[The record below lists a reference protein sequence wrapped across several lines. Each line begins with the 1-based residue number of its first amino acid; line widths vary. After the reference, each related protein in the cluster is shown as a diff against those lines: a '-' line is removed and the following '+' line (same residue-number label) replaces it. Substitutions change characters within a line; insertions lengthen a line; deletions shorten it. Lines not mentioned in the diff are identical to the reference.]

1 MWVFLNSVSI
11 PVCFQAPRTAPAN
24 SVRDVVEVRAS
35 FDPRVVGLLSQ
46 FGLCLD
52 SLERDLSEFE
62 TEKHRELETEKSSE
76 RVRDFERV
84 TPFLAFLN

>member
-1 MWVFLNSVSI
+1 MFLNSVSI

-35 FDPRVVGLLSQ
+35 FDLRVVGLLSQ

-52 SLERDLSEFE
+52 SLERDLSE
-62 TEKHRELETEKSSE
+62 LETKK
-76 RVRDFERV
+76 
-84 TPFLAFLN
+84 